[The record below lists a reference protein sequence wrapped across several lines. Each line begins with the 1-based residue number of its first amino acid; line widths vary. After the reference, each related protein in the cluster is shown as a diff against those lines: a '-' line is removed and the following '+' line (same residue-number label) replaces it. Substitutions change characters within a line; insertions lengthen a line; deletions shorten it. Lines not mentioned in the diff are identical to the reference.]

1 MSDINI
7 KRFTV
12 PITTGTP
19 NLQQSQTAEKA
30 NVPKGTQTSFQ
41 QILQNQIAMNS
52 DLAFSKHAVMRAAE
66 RNVSLSES
74 NMARLNEGARLAEEK
89 GLKNPLILVDKTAFI
104 VNVKNNTVITT
115 VSGNDLKGNVF
126 TNIDGT
132 VIV

>member
-1 MSDINI
+1 MSDITIN
-7 KRFTV
+7 RFTV

-19 NLQQSQTAEKA
+19 SIHQAQAKDKSNTQQVTEA
-30 NVPKGTQTSFQ
+30 SFQ
-41 QILQNQIAMNS
+41 ELLKSKIASSN
-52 DLAFSKHAVMRAAE
+52 LEFSKHAVMRVAE
-66 RNVSLSES
+66 RNISLSES
-74 NMARLNEGARLAEEK
+74 NMARLNEGAKLAQEK